1 MEPLVILQPDIC
13 GVVREYSAFA
23 NTDLLLPLIILGY
36 LMSGYYGHNHPTTYE
51 CVDGSP
57 EFISGYS
64 ADQDGALFYFIKP
77 VTSGGGTI
85 SSPNYYSDRQLTCV
99 VCTK

>member
-1 MEPLVILQPDIC
+1 M
-13 GVVREYSAFA
+13 VREYSAPA
-23 NTDLLLPLIILGY
+23 NPDLLLSLIILGY
-36 LMSGYYGHNHPTTYE
+36 LMSGKYGNPHPTTYE
-51 CVDGSP
+51 CVDVSP

-64 ADQDGALFYFIKP
+64 ADQNGAHFYFIKP
-77 VTSGGGTI
+77 TTSGTGTI